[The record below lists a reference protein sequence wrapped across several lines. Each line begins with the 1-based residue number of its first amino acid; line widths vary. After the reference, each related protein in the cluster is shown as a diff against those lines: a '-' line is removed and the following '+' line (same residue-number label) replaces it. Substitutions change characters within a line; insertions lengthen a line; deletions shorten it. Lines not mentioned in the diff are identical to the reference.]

1 MVYAKRWLTVPSA
14 LRKRETVPEWSDANR
29 GGRATDCF
37 LEGPVFDNTGHL
49 WLTDIPY
56 GRIFRITPAGVWEL
70 MAEYDGWPNG
80 LAVHPDGRIFIADYR
95 QGILV
100 LDPKTLVISSLV
112 KGRHSEHFRGCNDVI
127 VNRAGSHLYFT
138 DQGQSGMQ
146 MPNGRVYRYDL
157 LDQKLDLLIDTGPSP
172 NGLMLNE
179 PESLLYV
186 AMTRANAIWR
196 LPLMSDGT
204 VSKVGVFIQLSGG
217 LGGPDGMERG
227 VNDTIHVAHVGNGCV
242 WSFDR
247 LGIPTHRVMCG
258 GEHVTNLTFSP
269 KGEMVITE
277 SGAGDIYRY

>member
-1 MVYAKRWLTVPSA
+1 
-14 LRKRETVPEWSDANR
+14 VPEWSDANR

-204 VSKVGVFIQLSGG
+204 VSKVGIFIQLSGG